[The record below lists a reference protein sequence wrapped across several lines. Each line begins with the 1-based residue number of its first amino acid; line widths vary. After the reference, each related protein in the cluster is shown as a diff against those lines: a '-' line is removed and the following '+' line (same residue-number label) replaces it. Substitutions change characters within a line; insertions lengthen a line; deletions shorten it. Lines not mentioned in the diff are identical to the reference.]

1 VRALIVDDEP
11 LARRGVA
18 LRLRRFKD
26 VEIVGE
32 CGDGQS
38 AVECILDRSPD
49 VVFLDIQMPGMDG
62 FEVLR
67 ALPVENLPAVIF
79 LTAYEQ
85 HVLRAFDV
93 HALHYLLKPVDDA
106 RFAAAIGRVRALV
119 DSKLKADMAQRVMKM
134 LDGSLNGY
142 VSRFAVQTGSRIQI
156 VPAEDVEW
164 IGAAGDYVELHV
176 NNCTF
181 LLRETMASLER
192 RLDPAKFIRIHRS
205 RIVQSKGIL
214 ELRSIE
220 NREFTVKLTDGS
232 GIDRAAPTRID
243 STGGCHRAEI
253 DKGFQTPEPW
263 TDEGDKKVTL
273 AVRRLRCLT
282 GFTNRTSRSGG
293 KR

>member
-11 LARRGVA
+11 LARRGVV
-18 LRLRRFKD
+18 LRLAKFKD

-32 CGDGQS
+32 CGDGRS
-38 AVECILDRSPD
+38 AVKRILERSPD

-93 HALHYLLKPVDDA
+93 HALHYLLKPVDDT
-106 RFAAAIGRVRALV
+106 RFATAVGRARDLV
-119 DSKLKADMAQRVMKM
+119 DSALKAEMTQRVMKM
-134 LDGSLNGY
+134 LGRTSSEY
-142 VSRFAVQTGSRIQI
+142 ASRFTVLTGSRIQI
-156 VPAEDVEW
+156 VIAEDVEW

-176 NNCTF
+176 CGRTY
-181 LLRETMASLER
+181 LLRETMASLEQ
-192 RLDPAKFIRIHRS
+192 RLDPAKFLRIHRS

-220 NREFTVKLTDGS
+220 NREFSVKLSDGS
-232 GIDRAAPTRID
+232 EHRSSRTYADRLERWL
-243 STGGCHRAEI
+243 S
-253 DKGFQTPEPW
+253 
-263 TDEGDKKVTL
+263 
-273 AVRRLRCLT
+273 
-282 GFTNRTSRSGG
+282 SGSI
-293 KR
+293 